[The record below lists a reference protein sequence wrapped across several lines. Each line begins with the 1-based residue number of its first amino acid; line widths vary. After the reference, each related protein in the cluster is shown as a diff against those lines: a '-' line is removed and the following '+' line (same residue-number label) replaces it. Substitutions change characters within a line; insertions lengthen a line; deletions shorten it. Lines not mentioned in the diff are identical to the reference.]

1 MQISR
6 FPALPALPAGSTA
19 FIGDFDG
26 VHAAH
31 RAMLRDPLERRGWVI
46 AVHQP
51 ASVRSNR
58 INRLSGVARGLAH
71 AGVNAL
77 VIASSRTPMNTITNQ
92 LEDVRRA
99 IEIVPVQSM
108 NATAATIREAIG
120 DGNVLQA
127 QHLLGGHP
135 EIEGRIA
142 NGDKRGRTI
151 GFATANIHLG
161 PLVSPKHGVYA
172 VRALIQGT
180 DTWVDGVANMGI
192 RPTFGG
198 KPPVLEAHLFDFKQ
212 DIYGKS
218 VRIRLIDIIRPE
230 KKFDGI
236 DALKAQIARDCDT
249 ARECLANAGPQ

>member
-1 MQISR
+1 MQITR
-6 FPALPALPAGSTA
+6 FPTLPYLPPGSVV

-26 VHAAH
+26 IHAAH
-31 RAMLRDPLERRGWVI
+31 RAVLREPLERRAWVG

-58 INRLSGVARGLAH
+58 LNRLSGVARGLTH
-71 AGVNAL
+71 AGVNAV
-77 VIASSRTPMNTITNQ
+77 VIASPQTKTSTISTLLNKSSNVVDIVSIDSMNT
-92 LEDVRRA
+92 
-99 IEIVPVQSM
+99 
-108 NATAATIREAIG
+108 TAATIRDAINQG
-120 DGNVLQA
+120 EISMA
-127 QHLLGGHP
+127 QQLLGGYP

-161 PLVSPKHGVYA
+161 PLISPKHGVYA
-172 VRALIQGT
+172 VRAKVGDSNAWIN
-180 DTWVDGVANMGI
+180 GVANMGI

-198 KPPVLEAHLFDFKQ
+198 KPPVLEAHLFDFNE
-212 DIYGKS
+212 DIYRKS
-218 VRIRLIDIIRPE
+218 VRIQLIDMIRAE

-249 ARECLANAGPQ
+249 AREYLANAGPL